1 MDSNTT
7 ATTTPVTESP
17 DHHQVQIDDDN
28 NNILP
33 LYEADRKEGSFQDNL
48 EKTESPVQN
57 GIATEEEAQA
67 FDGKLTFDNFF
78 ERYRN
83 WIRIGSWLIFTG
95 FLIAAFVLQVPKG
108 YNQENLILGLIY
120 AWTTLYFFFCFVPT
134 TIITKPWNRFWY
146 IVSRPVMKLS
156 LKWRKL
162 LYCFFT
168 VCVIIITIFSLPV
181 DPTSGSTRVRKLIAL
196 FGMLVFLFFV
206 WASSNNRKS
215 IPWLTVS
222 SGMLLQFLLALFV
235 FKSSVGYDIF
245 NWASTFASA
254 YLGFNKNGLAFVFD
268 EDIAQL
274 GMFIIS
280 VVPAVI
286 FFCSTVY
293 ILFYIGT
300 LQWIIKKAAVFFM
313 VLLGT
318 SGAESIV
325 AVASPFIGQGES
337 ALLIRPFV
345 PYMTKSELHQVMTS
359 GFATI
364 SGSVLYAYM
373 QMGVPGSALLTAC
386 IMSIPCSL
394 AISKLRYPETEESL
408 TTGRVTIPPRT
419 EHEANVLHA
428 AGNGA
433 AIGLKIGGLIV
444 GNIISLLA
452 LLAAV
457 DAGLTWIGNFITI
470 QNLTLELVTGYI
482 LVPVAWLMGIEDADL
497 VTAGRLLATKLWANE
512 FVAYNALTTTYKGT
526 IADRTV
532 TIITYALC
540 GFANL
545 SSIGIQIS
553 VLGALAP
560 ERTGEIS
567 RLAVSAMICGAL
579 CTCLSASMA
588 GMLL

>member
-1 MDSNTT
+1 MDSRHTLD
-7 ATTTPVTESP
+7 TPMDAPSAPGSP
-17 DHHQVQIDDDN
+17 HHEVHIDDD
-28 NNILP
+28 IP
-33 LYEADRKEGSFQDNL
+33 VYSEDKKESAFDERL
-48 EKTESPVQN
+48 EKNESPIPV
-57 GIATEEEAQA
+57 GAATDEETQA

-83 WIRIGSWLIFTG
+83 WVRLATWLIFTG
-95 FLIAAFVLQVPKG
+95 FLIAALVLQVPKG
-108 YNQENLILGLIY
+108 YSQENLILGLIY
-120 AWTTLYFFFCFVPT
+120 AWVTLYFFFCIVPT
-134 TIITKPWNRFWY
+134 TIVTKPWNRFWST
-146 IVSRPVMKLS
+146 VSRPIMRMPL
-156 LKWRKL
+156 LWRKL
-162 LYCFFT
+162 GYCFFT
-168 VCVIIITIFSLPV
+168 FAVIVITIFSLP
-181 DPTSGSTRVRKLIAL
+181 DNPANGSTRVRKLIAL
-196 FGMLVFLFFV
+196 FGMLVFITLV
-206 WASSNNRKS
+206 WLSSNNRRAV
-215 IPWLTVS
+215 PWFTVA

-235 FKSSVGYDIF
+235 FKTSVGFDIF
-245 NWASTFASA
+245 NWMSTFASA
-254 YLGFNKNGLAFVFD
+254 YLGFNKNGLAFVFS
-268 EDIAQL
+268 EDVANL
-274 GMFIIS
+274 GMFIVS

-286 FFCSTVY
+286 FFCATVY
-293 ILFYIGT
+293 ILFYIGA

-313 VLLGT
+313 VILGT

-337 ALLIRPFV
+337 ALLIRPFI

-359 GFATI
+359 GFSTI

-394 AISKLRYPETEESL
+394 AISKIRYPETEESL

-433 AIGLKIGGLIV
+433 AIGLKIGGLICA
-444 GNIISLLA
+444 NIISLLA

-457 DAGLTWIGNFITI
+457 DAGLTWVGNFITI

-512 FVAYNALTTTYKGT
+512 FVAYNDLTTTYKGVIT
-526 IADRTV
+526 DRTV

-567 RLAVSAMICGAL
+567 RLAVSAMLCGAL